1 MSERDRPLKR
11 ERMLAFGLLL
21 MFTVFL
27 ARLVQVQVFE
37 HTRWSGIARRQSEL
51 MVCQKPN
58 RGEIRD
64 RNGIP
69 LAVTLPLT
77 YAVGYRPKPGTDP
90 EQLATTLAT
99 HLPMS
104 KITLRSKLQ
113 SDGFVYLARRV
124 DVAVKEKLDSLKVP
138 CLQFDEEPRRAY
150 PGESQA
156 AAVIGFA
163 NIDGNGQ
170 EGIEASM
177 NDALSGEVHRELC
190 LIDAH
195 RKSISP
201 VVYDAPFDYYG
212 ATVTLTLD
220 VQLQTIV
227 DNALSEGLKGRKYE
241 RACALLIEPVTGDIL
256 ALSTLPTFDP
266 NHPGDAKPEERKCW
280 PITDVYEPGSTLKI
294 VPIEKALETG
304 KLSRS
309 SQIFCENG
317 VYRVKGATLHDS
329 HPHGYG
335 YLSLDNVLAYSSNIG
350 AAKVCERFTPNEVY
364 DKLRAFGFGNLTTV
378 ELLGEQA
385 GYIPPPSQW
394 SGPTQSNLAFGHG
407 ISCTPLQLAM
417 AYGSI
422 ANGGKLMKPRLV
434 KGVQYPSGDRT
445 DYKVEVVRQVMTP
458 QIAAELTDMLV
469 GVVEHGTGEAARI
482 EGVRIAGKT
491 GTAQKV
497 DQVHRTY
504 FDKRFVSSFVGYFPA
519 DQAKYLLL
527 VVVDDPRGEYYGA
540 AVAAPV
546 FRRVAEEIIALRTQ
560 EFDLVPPAKSVEFA
574 TSEKKTDKSAP
585 PQMTAVPVSYS
596 TLFTTEQ
603 DGSMISGDTT
613 FVTVPSLEG
622 WPLRLAVQELSRRN
636 MNFKLSGYRVVVTQ
650 SPAPGTRVPAGTICE
665 LYGDSK

>member
-1 MSERDRPLKR
+1 MSERDRPMKR
-11 ERMLAFGLLL
+11 ERLLALGLLL
-21 MFTVFL
+21 MFVVFL

-37 HTRWSGIARRQSEL
+37 HTRWSGIARHQSEL

-77 YAVGYRPKPGTDP
+77 YAVGYRSKPGADP
-90 EQLATTLAT
+90 EQLATALAS

-113 SDGFVYLARRV
+113 SEGFVYLARRV
-124 DVAVKEKLDSLKVP
+124 DKSVKDKLDSLKLS

-150 PGESQA
+150 PGASQA

-163 NIDGNGQ
+163 NIDGSGQ

-177 NDALSGEVHRELC
+177 NDALSGEMHRELC
-190 LIDAH
+190 RVDAH
-195 RKSISP
+195 RKSASP
-201 VVYDAPFDYYG
+201 VVYDTPFDYYG

-227 DNALSEGLKGRKYE
+227 DNAMSEGLKGRKYE

-256 ALSTLPTFDP
+256 ALTTLPTFDP
-266 NHPGDAKPEERKCW
+266 NRPGDALPEERKCW

-294 VPIEKALETG
+294 VPIEKALESG
-304 KLSRS
+304 KLSRT

-329 HPHGYG
+329 HAHGY
-335 YLSLDNVLAYSSNIG
+335 LTLDNVLALSSNIG
-350 AAKVCERFTPNEVY
+350 AAKVCERFTPNEIY

-417 AYGSI
+417 AYGSV

-434 KGVQYPSGDRT
+434 KGVQYPSGDHT
-445 DYKVEVVRQVMTP
+445 DYKVEVLRQVMTP
-458 QIAAELTDMLV
+458 QVAAELTDMLV
-469 GVVEHGTGEAARI
+469 GVVEHGTGEAAKI

-546 FRRVAEEIIALRTQ
+546 FRRVAEEIIAIRTQ
-560 EFDLVPPAKSVEFA
+560 EFDHVPPSIKSVEFA
-574 TSEKKTDKSAP
+574 TSEKPADKSASTP
-585 PQMTAVPVSYS
+585 MTAVPVSYS
-596 TLFTTEQ
+596 TVFTSEQ
-603 DGSMISGDTT
+603 GDAVISGDTT

-622 WPLRLAVQELSRRN
+622 WPLRSAIQELSRRN
-636 MNFKLSGYRVVVTQ
+636 LNFKLTGYRVVVTQ
-650 SPAPGTRVPAGTICE
+650 SPAPGSRVPAGTICE